1 MLGRS
6 IAANTVLPHLK
17 RLSVL
22 GFARARAEARAA
34 ERMAEALR
42 LRRRAIRQP
51 VRELSGGNQQKVV
64 FGRAALADPKLLL
77 LDEPTRGVDVGARA
91 DIHAAIRSLAA
102 RGAGVV
108 VASSDLP
115 ELLALSHR
123 ILVLRDGRPLALVEA
138 EGLDPA
144 GLLEVIYGEGR
155 AVA

>member
-6 IAANTVLPHLK
+6 IAANTVLPHLR
-17 RLSVL
+17 RLSVFGL
-22 GFARARAEARAA
+22 ARARAEGRAA